1 MKRKIYTVF
10 GALLLLAAC
19 SKGEMPDYQSA
30 PQDSD
35 KPASGELYTA
45 IVTQKCDAQG
55 KVFFQLDDENIA
67 YPTNFDGTYTG
78 LRRLICKITLS
89 GSTCYLHWMDYL
101 TEAPF
106 VASATIPDDGLE
118 LLDDWMTS
126 VEDGFL
132 TVHYR
137 SWWGD
142 GSTPHSLEVVQGEHP
157 YELYL
162 RHSRNGDEALSE
174 ADALVYFDINSLPST
189 EGDYVYLTL
198 NWTTGEGTAASKQ
211 FRFRSRQ

>member
-1 MKRKIYTVF
+1 MFI
-10 GALLLLAAC
+10 GAMMLLSAC
-19 SKGEMPDYQSA
+19 SKGYA
-30 PQDSD
+30 PEYVAPGDAPSQDQ
-35 KPASGELYTA
+35 GEVYTA
-45 IVTQKCDAQG
+45 IVTEKCDALG
-55 KVFFQLDDENIA
+55 KVFFQLDDDNIA
-67 YPTNFDGTYTG
+67 YPTNFEGTYTG
-78 LRRLICKITLS
+78 LRRIICKITLN
-89 GSTCYLHWMDYL
+89 GSSCYLHWMDYL

-106 VASATIPDDGLE
+106 VSSASIPDDGLE

-142 GSTPHSLEVVQGEHP
+142 GSTPHSLEVVQGERP

-162 RHSRNGDEALSE
+162 RHSRNGDEARME
-174 ADALVYFDINSLPST
+174 ADALVYFDINSLPPT